1 MAPIIHPL
9 LTLLAS
15 LSRQELARQ
24 VTYRK
29 AEDQILSFKL
39 PKRIELSNQERHRLL
54 KSVPQ

>member
-1 MAPIIHPL
+1 MASIIQPL

-29 AEDQILSFKL
+29 AGNQILWLKL
-39 PKRIELSNQERHRLL
+39 PKRIELSNQERRRLL